1 MYFNIIKKYINY
13 LKKDDIIN
21 FAKKEGVN
29 LNNIELDTIYSVIK
43 TRWEEIYVNGIKVI
57 NEYKDKLNKITLFI
71 IIYYFFYYIQIKL
84 LIFYHLNFKFV
95 WRITP
100 IISFNPWSF

>member
-29 LNNIELDTIYSVIK
+29 LSNIELDTIYTAIK
-43 TRWEEIYVNGIKVI
+43 TRWEEIYSNGINVI
-57 NEYKDKLNKITLFI
+57 NEYKGKLNKITYDKLI
-71 IIYYFFYYIQIKL
+71 ELYNYYQKRL
-84 LIFYHLNFKFV
+84 K
-95 WRITP
+95 
-100 IISFNPWSF
+100 

>member
-13 LKKDDIIN
+13 LKKEDIVN

-29 LNNIELDTIYSVIK
+29 LNNIELDTIYKVIK

-57 NEYKDKLNKITLFI
+57 NEYKDNLNKITYDKLI
-71 IIYYFFYYIQIKL
+71 ELYNYYKKRYLK
-84 LIFYHLNFKFV
+84 
-95 WRITP
+95 
-100 IISFNPWSF
+100 

>member
-29 LNNIELDTIYSVIK
+29 LNNIELDTIYTTIK
-43 TRWEEIYVNGIKVI
+43 TRWEEIYVNGINVI
-57 NEYKDKLNKITLFI
+57 NEYKDKLNKITYDKLI
-71 IIYYFFYYIQIKL
+71 ELYNYYKKRYLK
-84 LIFYHLNFKFV
+84 
-95 WRITP
+95 
-100 IISFNPWSF
+100 

>member
-29 LNNIELDTIYSVIK
+29 LNNIEVDTIYNVIK
-43 TRWEEIYVNGIKVI
+43 TRWEEIYSNGIKVI
-57 NEYKDKLNKITLFI
+57 NEYKDKLNELTYNKLIELYN
-71 IIYYFFYYIQIKL
+71 YYKKKL
-84 LIFYHLNFKFV
+84 K
-95 WRITP
+95 
-100 IISFNPWSF
+100 

>member
-43 TRWEEIYVNGIKVI
+43 TRWEDIYVNGIKVI
-57 NEYKDKLNKITLFI
+57 NEYKDKLNKITYNILI
-71 IIYYFFYYIQIKL
+71 ELYNYYKNKYLK
-84 LIFYHLNFKFV
+84 
-95 WRITP
+95 
-100 IISFNPWSF
+100 